1 MDDTFNIL
9 APTGWV
15 KVPVC
20 RCHQERFASFGT
32 GAEIA
37 EWVPVVESAALD
49 ERVHE
54 CGVLGSSLAADVLVV
69 LKAQLYRFH
78 PLFAQVV

>member
-1 MDDTFNIL
+1 MSSREVRIFRNRSRDSRM
-9 APTGWV
+9 G
-15 KVPVC
+15 
-20 RCHQERFASFGT
+20 
-32 GAEIA
+32 
-37 EWVPVVESAALD
+37 SAALD